1 MTWPLRMTRLRTL
14 RWPRR
19 GDEPQSLPRQVESI
33 AEALDDDDGAA
44 DSTTATPKKGVAK
57 QKRALLPPGPSHQTG
72 QMRWILKGLQQR
84 VFGNPWWLLKH
95 LTTIKHC
102 GRLVK
107 GVVLGSEHGYIP
119 GVIKVE
125 KVGTCEVNGW
135 KALDVDDNV
144 RKGGQQAVYD
154 AHCPKHCAVSMAST
168 FLANIVKICRLGAHV
183 A

>member
-1 MTWPLRMTRLRTL
+1 MNTAAYRTTELVGYLWPV
-14 RWPRR
+14 PIYKQNIN
-19 GDEPQSLPRQVESI
+19 ESLPR
-33 AEALDDDDGAA
+33 
-44 DSTTATPKKGVAK
+44 
-57 QKRALLPPGPSHQTG
+57 
-72 QMRWILKGLQQR
+72 
-84 VFGNPWWLLKH
+84 H

-102 GRLVK
+102 GRFVK

-135 KALDVDDNV
+135 KALDVDENV

-168 FLANIVKICRLGAHV
+168 FLANIVKICRLGVHV